1 MLRGDEGGLRK
12 SRLAIWLAGAV
23 VLVLAL
29 AQLLLPRIAAGV
41 ISSRIGR
48 YGKVHSVSVSAWP
61 AVKLL
66 WGSVDSVRVR
76 AGRLAMSPAQAAKLL
91 WEGHTTASIDATA
104 ESVQLGSLRLSDATL
119 QKRDSAL
126 SAQASTSEA
135 DVSAALPAGIGLKLL
150 RSEGG
155 QVEVQASGGLFG
167 VGASVNAVAQASEG
181 KLIAHPL
188 GFLVEGLRLTL
199 FSDPHVYVEGV
210 GASVAGEQPLTYR
223 LTMSASLR

>member
-104 ESVQLGSLRLSDATL
+104 ESVQLGSLRVSDATL
-119 QKRDSAL
+119 QKRDGAL

-155 QVEVQASGGLFG
+155 EVEVQASGGLFG
-167 VGASVNAVAQASEG
+167 VGASVNAVALASEG

-210 GASVAGEQPLTYR
+210 GASVGGEQPLTYR